1 MLKGF
6 KMSDAILQRRPRVI
20 VIGAGFGGIF
30 AVRAFTKTNADVL
43 LIDRQNFHTFTP
55 LLYQVATSGLEPEE
69 IAYPI
74 RGIFYDRPNVNF
86 LLGEVTAI
94 ETDHKRVDVQT
105 SDGTV
110 RHEDYDYLIVAAG
123 SVTHYFNQN
132 VLEET
137 AFELKSLNDAVLLRN
152 HVLRLFEQAAWTQD
166 ENERDALTT
175 IVVVG
180 GGPTGLE
187 TAGAIR
193 ELYSYVLKREHGY
206 RNLKARVILV
216 EATNKLLSTYPIEL
230 QKAAREQ
237 LESLGVEVILGNP
250 VIEADAESVHL
261 KDGRK
266 IAAHT
271 LIWLAGV
278 KASPLA
284 QMLNVPLARQA
295 RIPVSQTLEAI
306 GLENV
311 YVVGDMAYLE
321 DANGQPYPMLIPVAQ
336 QQGTLAAENILRHE
350 RGWTPK
356 TFHYHDRGTMATI
369 GRSRAVALIYNRIP
383 LRGFIAWVAW
393 LGLHLV
399 TLMGFRN
406 RLNVFINW
414 VSNYLTYERSVRII
428 LEPEQGR
435 AKRETWPSTLHTP
448 ERAADKVA

>member
-1 MLKGF
+1 
-6 KMSDAILQRRPRVI
+6 MSETVIQHRPRVI
-20 VIGAGFGGIF
+20 VIGAGFGGVF
-30 AVRAFTKTNADVL
+30 AVRAFAKTNADVL

-55 LLYQVATSGLEPEE
+55 LLYQVATSGLDPEE

-74 RGIFYDRPNVNF
+74 RGIFYDRPNVSF
-86 LLGEVTAI
+86 LLGDVTAI
-94 ETDHKRVDVQT
+94 DSSEKLVDIQT
-105 SDGTV
+105 SDGVV

-132 VLEET
+132 ALQEA
-137 AFELKSLNDAVLLRN
+137 AFELKTLNDAVLLRN

-166 ENERDALTT
+166 EAERDALTT

-193 ELYSYVLKREHGY
+193 ELYTYVLKREHGY

-216 EATNKLLSTYPIEL
+216 EATDKLLATYPIEL

-237 LESLGVEVILGNP
+237 LESLGVEVVLSNP
-250 VIEADAESVHL
+250 VVEASAENVRL
-261 KDGRK
+261 KDGRE
-266 IAAHT
+266 IGTHT

-278 KASPLA
+278 NASPLA
-284 QMLNVPLARQA
+284 QMLDVPLGKQG
-295 RIPVSQTLEAI
+295 RIPVTPTLEVI
-306 GLENV
+306 GRENV

-336 QQGTLAAENILRHE
+336 QQGTLAAENILRRE
-350 RGWTPK
+350 RGWTQK

-406 RLNVFINW
+406 RLQVLLNW
-414 VSNYLTYERSVRII
+414 VWNYFTYERSVRII

-448 ERAADKVA
+448 ERVGDKIVDVA